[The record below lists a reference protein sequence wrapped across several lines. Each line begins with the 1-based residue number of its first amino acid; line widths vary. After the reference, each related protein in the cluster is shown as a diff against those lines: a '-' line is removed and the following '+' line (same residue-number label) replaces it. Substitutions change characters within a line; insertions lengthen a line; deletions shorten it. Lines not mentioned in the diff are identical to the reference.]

1 MVKRLIIVTPK
12 QDRTVNYHHFS
23 ILFPTFFGGCC
34 ESSAIYI
41 YIYICLVRCL
51 PSSNQ
56 AWLGV
61 KKHYLISRSFS
72 QVSTSPP
79 PLRSVISR
87 KRTNRRCRAG
97 SKTRFDAVG
106 GVGGIMQD
114 MDVCENGVYAQIRQ
128 LLLYTLIGN
137 MTI

>member
-1 MVKRLIIVTPK
+1 M
-12 QDRTVNYHHFS
+12 
-23 ILFPTFFGGCC
+23 
-34 ESSAIYI
+34 
-41 YIYICLVRCL
+41 RCL

-97 SKTRFDAVG
+97 STTGFDAVG
-106 GVGGIMQD
+106 GVGGQQPGFVGAAGIIQD
-114 MDVCENGVYAQIRQ
+114 MDVCENGVYTQIS
-128 LLLYTLIGN
+128 
-137 MTI
+137 